1 MAIFE
6 FDFLHEAMKTIKED
20 YGLTARQQTISY
32 PSPALRMGCSFTGTF
47 LIVVLTT
54 LGVVAA
60 SCQQES
66 RSQDAAQLK
75 GNHQVQA
82 DTIPEPNVNIKVN
95 RRYDDKGNLIGFD
108 STYSTFYSNVQG
120 DTLQMD
126 SLMKSFDTYFDR
138 HHSRLFDKQ
147 FNALFFQDSIRYP
160 DFFHDDFFMKRY
172 ELNDRYLKGM
182 MQRMDSIKNRFYR
195 DADKSPDKKDKRS

>member
-1 MAIFE
+1 MN
-6 FDFLHEAMKTIKED
+6 TIEKE
-20 YGLTARQQTISY
+20 YGLTARQQTVSY
-32 PSPALRMGCSFTGTF
+32 PHPGLRMGCSFTGIF
-47 LIVVLTT
+47 LIVALTA
-54 LGVVAA
+54 LGLVAT

-66 RSQDAAQLK
+66 RSQDTAHLK
-75 GNHQVQA
+75 ENHRVQA
-82 DTIPEPNVNIKVN
+82 DTIPEPDVNIKVN

-120 DTLQMD
+120 DTLKMD
-126 SLMKSFDTYFDR
+126 SLMKNFDTYFDR

-172 ELNDRYLKGM
+172 DLNDRYLRDM
-182 MQRMDSIKNRFYR
+182 MQRMDSIKNRFYH
-195 DADKSPDKKDKRS
+195 DANKSPDKKDKQS